1 MRLDF
6 FKDIFVNKVR
16 NNEATRFLEE
26 LNKEKTEP
34 SILDKLVQERKVSI
48 QSRNTIRNKE
58 TKIIEEDKNNLSK
71 EEINEK
77 IIKMANE
84 VLDRQDEKLK
94 EFRKEEHLYMVEEDK
109 NGKIFLTD
117 ITGEENNIVL
127 EEVDFPKELI
137 KQATEGT
144 VFRYKDGTYHFY
156 SRDGFERIYGE

>member
-34 SILDKLVQERKVSI
+34 SILDKITQERKVSI
-48 QSRNTIRNKE
+48 QSRNTIKNKE
-58 TKIIEEDKNNLSK
+58 TKIIEENKNNLSK
-71 EEINEK
+71 EEINEE

-94 EFRKEEHLYMVEEDK
+94 EFRKEEHLYMVEEDQ
-109 NGKIFLTD
+109 NGRIFLTD
-117 ITGEENNIVL
+117 ITDEGNNIVL
-127 EEVDFPKELI
+127 GGWFSKRTNRTGNRGNCISV
-137 KQATEGT
+137 
-144 VFRYKDGTYHFY
+144 
-156 SRDGFERIYGE
+156 